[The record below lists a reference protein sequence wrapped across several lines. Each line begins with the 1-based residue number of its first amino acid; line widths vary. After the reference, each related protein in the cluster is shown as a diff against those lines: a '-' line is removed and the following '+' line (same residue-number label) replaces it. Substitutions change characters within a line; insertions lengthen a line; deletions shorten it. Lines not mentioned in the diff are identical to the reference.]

1 MERLDLMVRKRK
13 LLAVTMKEELYQK
26 VRKAAFDRDIPATAW
41 VREVIEKEL
50 STLDP

>member
-1 MERLDLMVRKRK
+1 MAQTKRK
-13 LLAVTMKEELYQK
+13 LLAVTMKDDLYQK

-50 STLDP
+50 EALDL

>member
-1 MERLDLMVRKRK
+1 MTATKRK
-13 LLAVTMKEELYQK
+13 MLAVTMKDDLYQK

-50 STLDP
+50 KNVPN